1 MIDKKKLTGYELSR
15 QWFDFAFENPDK
27 ISGNHCALWFWII
40 ELCNRLGWKEK
51 FGLPTVHSMEALG
64 IKSYNTY
71 KSVLFDLI
79 RWGFIELIEK
89 AKNQYTSNI
98 IALSNFDKAQYKALD
113 KALTKHLTKQNYIDK
128 QENNKTKETN
138 EPFMSD
144 AFSTD
149 YKPINDFDSIAFILW
164 KQCYDNRVQKKITPT
179 ILLKAKP
186 EAWTRDIRL
195 MIERDQRT
203 EQEITEVLKWL
214 KTDSFW
220 SDNILSPEKLRG
232 QFERLQLEMRK
243 TPKGKLSPTKDLT
256 NEDYETGL
264 TEV

>member
-1 MIDKKKLTGYELSR
+1 MVKDVKNGYTLSR
-15 QWFDFAFENPDK
+15 QWFDFADENPEK
-27 ISGNHCALWFWII
+27 IKPAHGILYLWCV
-40 ELCNRLGWKEK
+40 ELNNRLNWKEK
-51 FGLPTVHSMEALG
+51 FGLPAYDTMKIIG
-64 IKSYNTY
+64 ISSHHTY
-71 KSVLFDLI
+71 K
-79 RWGFIELIEK
+79 
-89 AKNQYTSNI
+89 
-98 IALSNFDKAQYKALD
+98 KALD
-113 KALTKHLTKQNYIDK
+113 ELIKWGFVKMITKSKNQHTANIITLVKFTKAQPSAMANFAEALPKHSPGTVTIDK
-128 QENNKTKETN
+128 QEETIKTNK
-138 EPFMSD
+138 PFMSD

-220 SDNILSPEKLRG
+220 ADNILSPEKLRS

-243 TPKGKLSPTKDLT
+243 TPKGKLSPIQDLT
-256 NEDYETGL
+256 DEDYETGL